1 MGCCDEE
8 SALVPVSGMTRADFA
23 PPDVSRRSVLQGVGA
38 VAGVLGSAA
47 PAMAQ
52 TAPLKKVTISFCSQF
67 LCAPPYEVARAFG
80 YFRQQGLDAE
90 IVYFRGGNA
99 AIQALVSGAVDY
111 GASSLDVAMQAYA
124 KGADIRR
131 FVTTG
136 RLPLFALATAPKTA
150 DTIQELKQLEGKTVG
165 VSALGNADHA
175 LLLFLLKQAGADQSK
190 VRFATL
196 GVNILEALRQGQVDA
211 GLVQEPALTLL
222 SRAGSRVLVNA
233 MDSADAQKHLGGAYE
248 FMGVSVRTK
257 EMEAR
262 RTEMQALA
270 RGLDDALKAMPKMP
284 PNQMIKAFPRE
295 LFAGSDV
302 KQFEDV
308 LARYKGSL
316 YPDSVKIDLPAA
328 KRVADTLKTAGLVPA
343 NADVSGLHDTT
354 VVGG

>member
-1 MGCCDEE
+1 
-8 SALVPVSGMTRADFA
+8 
-23 PPDVSRRSVLQGVGA
+23 VLQGVGA
-38 VAGVLGSAA
+38 AAGVLGAA
-47 PAMAQ
+47 GPAMSQ
-52 TAPLKKVTISFCSQF
+52 SAPLKKVTISFCSQF

-80 YFRQQGLDAE
+80 HFRAQGLDAE

-111 GASSLDVAMQAYA
+111 GATSLDVAMQAYA

-136 RLPLFALATAPKTA
+136 RLPLFAVATAPKTA
-150 DTIQELKQLEGKTVG
+150 DSIREIKHLEGKTVG

-175 LLLFLLKQAGADQSK
+175 LLLYLLKQANADQSK

-222 SRAGSRVLVNA
+222 TGSGSRVLVNA
-233 MDSADAQKHLGGAYE
+233 MNIDDANKHLGGAYE

-257 EMEAR
+257 ELETR
-262 RTEMQALA
+262 RAEMQAIA
-270 RGLDDALKAMPKMP
+270 RGLDSALKALPTMP
-284 PNQMIKAFPRE
+284 PEQMIKAFPSA
-295 LFAGSDV
+295 LFAGSNV

-308 LARYKGSL
+308 LARYKSSL
-316 YPDSVKIDLPAA
+316 YPTSVKIDLPAVQ
-328 KRVADTLKTAGLVPA
+328 RVAETLKVAGLVPA
-343 NADVSGLHDTT
+343 GADVSALHDTSIA
-354 VVGG
+354 GG